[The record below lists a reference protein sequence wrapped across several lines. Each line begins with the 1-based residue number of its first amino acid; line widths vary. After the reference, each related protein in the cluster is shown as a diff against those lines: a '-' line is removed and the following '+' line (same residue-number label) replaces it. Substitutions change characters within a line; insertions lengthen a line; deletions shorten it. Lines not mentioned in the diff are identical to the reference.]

1 MLSTSENQVSS
12 TVPIFFPLLE
22 SIFFFFLLVFA
33 KDSEGCK
40 KITGTRGMKFLIY
53 YLLVKEIIYRGE
65 IETYAYIFKVV
76 IDSHCVSVLPCFFM
90 SCSADF
96 RQRKDPVQVCSDWTT
111 VVKMV
116 SPGSPSQ
123 LAVV

>member
-1 MLSTSENQVSS
+1 
-12 TVPIFFPLLE
+12 
-22 SIFFFFLLVFA
+22 
-33 KDSEGCK
+33 
-40 KITGTRGMKFLIY
+40 MKFLIY